1 MSPSPKSQWY
11 ETASPEAAKETARGA
26 APEVTVAEA
35 AIVGGAAA
43 VAAGLK
49 VRTSATTIAARTIS
63 V

>member
-1 MSPSPKSQWY
+1 VK
-11 ETASPEAAKETARGA
+11 ATARGA

-49 VRTSATTIAARTIS
+49 VRTTATTIAARTIS

>member
-1 MSPSPKSQWY
+1 
-11 ETASPEAAKETARGA
+11 
-26 APEVTVAEA
+26 VAEA

-49 VRTSATTIAARTIS
+49 VRTTATMIVARTIL